1 MNGGIGKIEMLKR
14 TNILALVG
22 GGENPRFSPKKIVI
36 WDDHY
41 AKIIGELIFNKEVLN
56 VRLRLDKIF
65 AVFEKKIY
73 ILNLNTLET
82 ITTLK
87 TYHNP
92 TGIIAISTG
101 EQNKLMIAYP
111 GESQGVVSFRDCYDS
126 KTIKNFKIVK
136 AHESKIACLAINNI
150 GTLLATSSD
159 NGTLIRIFE
168 LNNGEIIATFR
179 RGTKNVTMLCLNF
192 SPSNAFIGCT
202 SDTGTIHIFSIA
214 NISKKLNEKSEKEET
229 NNEIKPEEKNEDNEP
244 KNRKSLLGKIGG
256 LFNITEHDRSF
267 AKFRIK
273 EEYGLLC
280 FGKHNTIVVITK
292 EGKHIE
298 AAYNPT
304 NGICSIIDE
313 KNFFEKDS

>member
-65 AVFEKKIY
+65 AVFERKIY
-73 ILNLNTLET
+73 IFNLNTLET
-82 ITTLK
+82 INTLK
-87 TYHNP
+87 TYYNP
-92 TGIIAISTG
+92 TGIIAISSG

-111 GESQGVVSFRDCYDS
+111 GESQGVVSFRDCYDT

-159 NGTLIRIFE
+159 NGTLIRIFD
-168 LNNGEIIATFR
+168 LNNGEIISTFR

-192 SPSNAFIGCT
+192 SPNNTFIGCT
-202 SDTGTIHIFSIA
+202 SDTGTIHIFSIV
-214 NISKKLNEKSEKEET
+214 NISKKLNEKNEKEET
-229 NNEIKPEEKNEDNEP
+229 NKEIKTEEKNEDNEP

-273 EEYGLLC
+273 EEYGLLS
-280 FGKHNTIVVITK
+280 FGKENTIVVVTK
-292 EGKHIE
+292 EGKHIK

-304 NGICSIIDE
+304 NGICSIIEE
-313 KNFFEKDS
+313 KNFFEEET

>member
-73 ILNLNTLET
+73 IFNLNTLET

-111 GESQGVVSFRDCYDS
+111 GESQGIVSFRDCYDS

-214 NISKKLNEKSEKEET
+214 NISKK
-229 NNEIKPEEKNEDNEP
+229 
-244 KNRKSLLGKIGG
+244 
-256 LFNITEHDRSF
+256 
-267 AKFRIK
+267 
-273 EEYGLLC
+273 
-280 FGKHNTIVVITK
+280 
-292 EGKHIE
+292 
-298 AAYNPT
+298 
-304 NGICSIIDE
+304 
-313 KNFFEKDS
+313 

>member
-1 MNGGIGKIEMLKR
+1 
-14 TNILALVG
+14 
-22 GGENPRFSPKKIVI
+22 
-36 WDDHY
+36 
-41 AKIIGELIFNKEVLN
+41 
-56 VRLRLDKIF
+56 
-65 AVFEKKIY
+65 
-73 ILNLNTLET
+73 
-82 ITTLK
+82 
-87 TYHNP
+87 
-92 TGIIAISTG
+92 
-101 EQNKLMIAYP
+101 
-111 GESQGVVSFRDCYDS
+111 
-126 KTIKNFKIVK
+126 
-136 AHESKIACLAINNI
+136 
-150 GTLLATSSD
+150 
-159 NGTLIRIFE
+159 
-168 LNNGEIIATFR
+168 
-179 RGTKNVTMLCLNF
+179 MLCLNF

-313 KNFFEKDS
+313 KNFFEQES

>member
-41 AKIIGELIFNKEVLN
+41 AKTIGELIFNKEVLN

-65 AVFEKKIY
+65 GVFEKKIY
-73 ILNLNTLET
+73 LFNLNTLET

-92 TGIIAISTG
+92 TGIIAISSG
-101 EQNKLMIAYP
+101 EMNKLMIAYP

-126 KTIKNFKIVK
+126 KTIKNYKIIK
-136 AHESKIACLAINNI
+136 AHESKIACLAINKS

-168 LNNGEIIATFR
+168 FINGENIATFR
-179 RGTKNVTMLCLNF
+179 RGTKTVTMLCLSF
-192 SPSNAFIGCT
+192 SPNNVFVGCT
-202 SDTGTIHIFSIA
+202 SDAGTIHIFSIV
-214 NISKKLNEKSEKEET
+214 NINKKLNEKNEKEET
-229 NNEIKPEEKNEDNEP
+229 NKEIKNEEKNEDNEP

-267 AKFRIK
+267 AKFKIK
-273 EEYGLLC
+273 EEYGLLT
-280 FGKHNTIVVITK
+280 FGKENTFVVVTK
-292 EGKHIE
+292 EGKYIK

-304 NGICSIIDE
+304 SGICQMIEE
-313 KNFFEKDS
+313 KNFFDEET